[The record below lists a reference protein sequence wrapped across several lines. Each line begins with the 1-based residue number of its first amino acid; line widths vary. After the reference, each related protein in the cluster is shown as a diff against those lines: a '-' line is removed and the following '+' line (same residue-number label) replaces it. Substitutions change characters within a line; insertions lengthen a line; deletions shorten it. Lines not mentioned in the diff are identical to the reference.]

1 MAAHISTTSYW
12 SSLVAYYFLIKSIK
26 IIGVPSFSCSLI
38 KARLVQVEGWLSR
51 VARIDSQVSGLLNDK
66 PTETKRLCVF
76 RYCSTKC
83 ISSCE
88 YGKKVSKKLEEVN
101 ELYPEGVFKDVA
113 GKRPA
118 EKVETKRIQT
128 TVGLDSMVGKAWN
141 SIMKP
146 EGRTLGI
153 YGMGGVG
160 KTTLLATINNKLDKE
175 ANEFAV
181 VIWVVVSQDLQ
192 YRGIQDQI
200 LGRLCVDKDWEKETE
215 KEKAS
220 SIANI
225 LGRKKFIVLL
235 DDLWSEEV
243 CSDMEADDKLQIDC
257 LSRNEAWELF
267 RSIVGE
273 DILKLHPDIP
283 KIAKKICEKCYG
295 LLLALNVIGKAM
307 SCKKDV
313 HEWREAIDV
322 LSTESREF
330 PGVEEKILSVLKFSY
345 DGLETEK
352 MKSCFLYCSL
362 FPEDYEINKEELI
375 EYWINEGFIKGERD
389 EEGSNNQGHVIIG
402 SLVRAHL
409 LMECETKSTLYEIG
423 SKPGVKMHDVLREM
437 AIWIGST
444 SGKQCVKSGG
454 KLRRIP
460 NDINWSILKRISL
473 MSNQIEEIPCCPK
486 CPNLS
491 TLFLRDNKLEGIPG
505 KFFQFMKAL
514 VVLDLS
520 RNFDLRELPEEIC
533 SLTSLQYLNLSYTD
547 ISSLSIGLKGLRKL
561 ISLDLEWTSLT
572 SIDGIG
578 TSLPNLQV
586 LKLYKSH
593 VFIDARSIEELQ
605 LLEHLKI
612 LTVNVKDALILES
625 IQRVERLASCVQRL
639 WIIELSA
646 EVLTLNTVALGGLR
660 ELFIFLSEISEIK
673 IDWKSKEKED
683 LLCNSSPCFKHLS
696 SIVIIDLEG
705 PKELTWLLFAPNL
718 KHLEVANSGSLEE
731 IINKEKGMSISNVHP
746 DLTVPFEKLESLT
759 LRGLPKL
766 KRICSNPPA
775 LPSLKKIVVERCRKL
790 PLESFR
796 DTNSSK
802 EVDE

>member
-243 CSDMEADDKLQIDC
+243 C
-257 LSRNEAWELF
+257 R
-267 RSIVGE
+267 
-273 DILKLHPDIP
+273 
-283 KIAKKICEKCYG
+283 
-295 LLLALNVIGKAM
+295 
-307 SCKKDV
+307 
-313 HEWREAIDV
+313 
-322 LSTESREF
+322 
-330 PGVEEKILSVLKFSY
+330 
-345 DGLETEK
+345 
-352 MKSCFLYCSL
+352 MKRGNCF
-362 FPEDYEINKEELI
+362 
-375 EYWINEGFIKGERD
+375 
-389 EEGSNNQGHVIIG
+389 
-402 SLVRAHL
+402 
-409 LMECETKSTLYEIG
+409 
-423 SKPGVKMHDVLREM
+423 
-437 AIWIGST
+437 
-444 SGKQCVKSGG
+444 
-454 KLRRIP
+454 
-460 NDINWSILKRISL
+460 
-473 MSNQIEEIPCCPK
+473 
-486 CPNLS
+486 
-491 TLFLRDNKLEGIPG
+491 
-505 KFFQFMKAL
+505 
-514 VVLDLS
+514 
-520 RNFDLRELPEEIC
+520 
-533 SLTSLQYLNLSYTD
+533 
-547 ISSLSIGLKGLRKL
+547 
-561 ISLDLEWTSLT
+561 
-572 SIDGIG
+572 
-578 TSLPNLQV
+578 
-586 LKLYKSH
+586 
-593 VFIDARSIEELQ
+593 
-605 LLEHLKI
+605 
-612 LTVNVKDALILES
+612 
-625 IQRVERLASCVQRL
+625 
-639 WIIELSA
+639 
-646 EVLTLNTVALGGLR
+646 EV
-660 ELFIFLSEISEIK
+660 
-673 IDWKSKEKED
+673 
-683 LLCNSSPCFKHLS
+683 
-696 SIVIIDLEG
+696 
-705 PKELTWLLFAPNL
+705 
-718 KHLEVANSGSLEE
+718 
-731 IINKEKGMSISNVHP
+731 
-746 DLTVPFEKLESLT
+746 
-759 LRGLPKL
+759 
-766 KRICSNPPA
+766 
-775 LPSLKKIVVERCRKL
+775 
-790 PLESFR
+790 
-796 DTNSSK
+796 
-802 EVDE
+802 